1 MPEITQT
8 TGPLEI
14 TALGAQ
20 GDGLGGGLAV
30 PFTLPGDVIENGAI
44 THPSPHRVRPPCPH
58 FGTCGGCALQHA
70 SDAFVRDWK
79 RDLVARALAAHGLRD
94 TIDAIHSSTPAS
106 RRRAV
111 LSGRRTKK
119 TVQLGYF
126 AKRSETLVPINDCPL
141 LLPQITAALDALRAI
156 VRLAAT
162 RTSVVKLTVTQCD
175 AGLDLAVE
183 NARTFGIQNTSQ
195 LTEITNDFARI
206 AWNGDVILRNRPA
219 AQTFGT
225 AQVEPPPGAFL
236 QATRA
241 GEATLVAAVLKG
253 THDARRIIDLFA
265 GCGTFSLPLA
275 RSAQV
280 LASEYDAAMLKALD
294 TGWRKATG
302 LRDVKTEARDLFR
315 RPYLA
320 AELNKFDAI
329 VLDPPRAGAAA
340 QVAEIAQSTVPRI
353 VYVSCNPV
361 SYARDVKSLVEA
373 GYSQDW
379 TMVVDQ
385 FKWSPHTEVVG
396 GLTRA

>member
-1 MPEITQT
+1 M
-8 TGPLEI
+8 
-14 TALGAQ
+14 
-20 GDGLGGGLAV
+20 
-30 PFTLPGDVIENGAI
+30 
-44 THPSPHRVRPPCPH
+44 
-58 FGTCGGCALQHA
+58 
-70 SDAFVRDWK
+70 
-79 RDLVARALAAHGLRD
+79 
-94 TIDAIHSSTPAS
+94 
-106 RRRAV
+106 
-111 LSGRRTKK
+111 
-119 TVQLGYF
+119 
-126 AKRSETLVPINDCPL
+126 
-141 LLPQITAALDALRAI
+141 
-156 VRLAAT
+156 
-162 RTSVVKLTVTQCD
+162 
-175 AGLDLAVE
+175 
-183 NARTFGIQNTSQ
+183 
-195 LTEITNDFARI
+195 
-206 AWNGDVILRNRPA
+206 
-219 AQTFGT
+219 
-225 AQVEPPPGAFL
+225 
-236 QATRA
+236 
-241 GEATLVAAVLKG
+241 LKG